1 MFFQMCDRN
10 EENNTIKNEDY
21 SLLAVCVKNYI
32 VKPIMLI
39 LKQKQG
45 TPTEIYVSRHDFSV
59 T

>member
-1 MFFQMCDRN
+1 MCDRN

-32 VKPIMLI
+32 VKPIMLMI
-39 LKQKQG
+39 LKQKHG

>member
-1 MFFQMCDRN
+1 MCDRN